1 MKTSSDKKRP
11 WQMILTV
18 SGFQSRILALQ
29 FEHAW
34 QHPEKT
40 RLLKEERQ
48 GDLGSDNTVTGSK
61 TQKNAST
68 TTRLVQRNRSLK
80 AYLINMALLCQSPL
94 FGKHPLEV
102 HILGEA
108 ASTGCM
114 KENIET
120 ILPDYVTIINDY
132 KNSAEL
138 QKATLENPGADPQ
151 IIVGGEEQLLATQ
164 VRTAKASEAA
174 EFQDTLSKY
183 MTSDFSSSISFSQL
197 APPPTQST
205 TEVCGLSDQ
214 PIDLT
219 EQLMAVCSSCGARSL
234 LTELA
239 KHALEINKESSN
251 SSSMEVLPVSVSCF
265 SCDAISSWKEVAR
278 TAVLLRKYLVTKS
291 LEDEDVED

>member
-48 GDLGSDNTVTGSK
+48 RDLESNEAVNASK
-61 TQKNAST
+61 SQKNASKT
-68 TTRLVQRNRSLK
+68 NRIGQSSRSLK
-80 AYLINMALLCQSPL
+80 KYLISMALLCQSPL
-94 FGKHPLEV
+94 FSKHPLEV
-102 HILGEA
+102 HILGEQ
-108 ASTGCM
+108 ASTGFI
-114 KENIET
+114 KENIRN

-132 KNSAEL
+132 KNSADL
-138 QKATLENPGADPQ
+138 QKSTLENPGAGPQ

-164 VRTAKASEAA
+164 VRTAKATEAA
-174 EFQDTLSKY
+174 EFHDTLSKY
-183 MTSDFSSSISFSQL
+183 MTSDFTTSISFSQL
-197 APPPTQST
+197 APPPSQST
-205 TEVCGLSDQ
+205 TQVCSLSNQ

-239 KHALEINKESSN
+239 KHALEITKESSD

-265 SCDAISSWKEVAR
+265 SCDSVSTWKEVAR
-278 TAVLLRKYLVTKS
+278 TAVLLRKYLITKS